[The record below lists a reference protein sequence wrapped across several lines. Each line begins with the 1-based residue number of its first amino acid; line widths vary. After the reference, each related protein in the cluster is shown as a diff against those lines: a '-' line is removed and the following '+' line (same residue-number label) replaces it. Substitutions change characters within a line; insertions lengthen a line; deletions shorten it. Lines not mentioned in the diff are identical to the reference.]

1 MSFIFTNSEEYINY
15 RTKNYHSCIPHED
28 HVTITENGARFYIS
42 ESVIQKIGLTNY
54 AVFGY
59 DKETNRLL
67 IEPRL
72 CKDKGTVKIS
82 RAKQGGHCQITV
94 FATYAGF
101 YGKVENARYPVTFDN
116 DLNYCIVDLNTPMEK
131 QNNGRKKK

>member
-1 MSFIFTNSEEYINY
+1 MSFIFTNSDEFINY
-15 RTKNYHSCIPHED
+15 RTKNYPRSTPHAD
-28 HVTITENGARFYIS
+28 HATIAKNGARIYIS
-42 ESVIQKIGLTNY
+42 KSVKHKTNLTNY

-82 RAKQGGHCQITV
+82 RAKKGGSCQITV
-94 FATYAGF
+94 FGTYAGF

-116 DLNYCIVDLNTPMEK
+116 ELN
-131 QNNGRKKK
+131 